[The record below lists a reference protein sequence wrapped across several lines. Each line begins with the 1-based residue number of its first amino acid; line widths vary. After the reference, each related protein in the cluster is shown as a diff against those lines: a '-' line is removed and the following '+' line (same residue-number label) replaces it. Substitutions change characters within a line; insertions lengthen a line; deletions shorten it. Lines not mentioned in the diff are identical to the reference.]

1 MRYLL
6 LLLILVFPALVH
18 AVSVELLWEFDPE
31 SFPPPDR
38 FLLTLTRPES
48 TEVFSVPPS
57 AQGSC
62 GRSQDITPQTYCA
75 VLPSCPQ
82 DGAYQFEVQAEW
94 DTLGRSEAQ
103 ENVLVCVMSLEIP
116 CRCLAESSTPI
127 TPGGQFP
134 PGSESPAPPGPA
146 TPPSAPE
153 PGPSLVPT
161 TPQTPSPTTPQT
173 PPQMPTFPQL
183 PPRSAPA

>member
-6 LLLILVFPALVH
+6 LILILMLPTLAQ

-31 SFPPPDR
+31 SLPPPDR

-57 AQGSC
+57 VQGSC
-62 GRSQDITPQTYCA
+62 GRGQDITPQTYCA

-82 DGAYQFEVQAEW
+82 DGVYQFEVQAEW
-94 DTLGRSEAQ
+94 DALGRSEAQ

-134 PGSESPAPPGPA
+134 PGSETPTAPSAP
-146 TPPSAPE
+146 TPPSSPASVPSQT
-153 PGPSLVPT
+153 PGPG
-161 TPQTPSPTTPQT
+161 QTPAPASPQT

-183 PPRSAPA
+183 PPRSAPV